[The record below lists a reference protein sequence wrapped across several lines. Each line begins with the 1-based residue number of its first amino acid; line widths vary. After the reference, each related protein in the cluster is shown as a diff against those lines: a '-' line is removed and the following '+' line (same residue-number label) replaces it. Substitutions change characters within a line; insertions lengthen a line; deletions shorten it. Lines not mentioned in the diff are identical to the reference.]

1 MRKIKQIIIHCSDS
15 KVSSGHDIH
24 DIRSW
29 HREKGFNDVG
39 YHYVILPDGTVQTG
53 RPLDVMG
60 AHCQGRNAE
69 SIGICY
75 IGGKDE
81 QGNHADTRTA
91 EQREILRLLVKQLK
105 ERFPGVT
112 VHGHRE
118 FNRQRDC
125 PCFDVATQL

>member
-1 MRKIKQIIIHCSDS
+1 MAGITVAAVALPLALAFA
-15 KVSSGHDIH
+15 VSSGATAAAGLIT
-24 DIRSW
+24 S
-29 HREKGFNDVG
+29 V
-39 YHYVILPDGTVQTG
+39 L
-53 RPLDVMG
+53 
-60 AHCQGRNAE
+60 A
-69 SIGICY
+69 GI

-118 FNRQRDC
+118 FNRQKVC